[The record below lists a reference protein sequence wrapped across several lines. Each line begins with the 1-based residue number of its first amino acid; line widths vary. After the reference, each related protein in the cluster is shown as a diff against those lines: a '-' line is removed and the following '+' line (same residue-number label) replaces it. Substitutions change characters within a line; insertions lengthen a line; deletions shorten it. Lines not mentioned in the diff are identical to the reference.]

1 MSVSNAYDVT
11 KGRHPTE
18 PVYLYLNSKL
28 EFVIFNGVHM
38 NANLL
43 RRNVKILL
51 PKTWTNVPNVA
62 PIENESFE
70 TAEFR

>member
-1 MSVSNAYDVT
+1 MYNIRTSKIVSSEQI
-11 KGRHPTE
+11 E
-18 PVYLYLNSKL
+18 PA
-28 EFVIFNGVHM
+28 EFVIFNVLQM
-38 NANLL
+38 NF